1 MDNSYLNSQV
11 TSIIKSLHGL
21 FDEIGVPH
29 HDRESREASLYAA
42 LSETLQS
49 HLRLVN
55 AEKNALAEEANKL
68 ITSIR
73 QIHRAMDDGRRAN
86 EYDDLVV
93 TYPLRVCVETLKQQ
107 HNMLQ
112 SQYEQEFEEI
122 KKLVQAIQ
130 SYACNMEE
138 GFVRTQLPSL
148 TNPTYTFKIT
158 ATSKQKLE
166 VEFSRV
172 YEEFTRRIATVKS
185 LCADIVNL
193 WAELGTP
200 THLIDRK
207 IVEMCRENYDG
218 HDIRMDAITTLRA
231 KKQKLS
237 DEKSVRERRIK
248 EIHQQL
254 QPLWEKFQQDEQE
267 EQRFLQKNRGCSLEV
282 MQNWETEMSR
292 LTEVKKQH
300 MHIFIEEARRMLQ
313 DMWDLLY
320 FTDEEMYQFEP
331 AWSSSNTE
339 AVLRAHEMEI
349 ARLQKLAD
357 ERGPILSLI
366 ERYQTLVNDK
376 TSLEASSQD
385 PSRLLAKGPRDPTRL
400 LREEKM
406 RKKIA
411 KELPKIE
418 SDLVVALE
426 EWEEEHG
433 EVFKVHG
440 ESYLDTLIEKQRP
453 SSRNQN
459 SAAVVLKATAP
470 KAAAAKVAPTPKSVP
485 ARPNSA
491 SGFRSVT
498 KTPSTARTP
507 IPRTMTKSPTPY
519 NRQPLS
525 NYTQNGL
532 NSPERKTAV
541 PIRTKTPSSTVGRS
555 AGASMISK
563 TPSSAGGTL
572 RRMPAYM
579 MAQQQAAQTGTNPLR
594 LPPPKMRPLEPNAK
608 ENMPPPQSKFVGR
621 NILDEMPSDDGS
633 ASPLCVTSPVETLL
647 ARRDRDH
654 YLERL
659 NFARPQ
665 LSSSASYDD
674 MNRVPSLTS
683 QASTLASSTSAVSS
697 ENWETFGEDSDY
709 EPDVSSHYFDKLKA
723 IKDKKSFNHYLGEQ
737 KNVRGI
743 APGTVR
749 EVAQNDDW
757 EDETF

>member
-1 MDNSYLNSQV
+1 MDNSYLTSQV
-11 TSIIKSLHGL
+11 TSIVKSLHGI

-29 HDRESREASLYAA
+29 HDRESREAALYAA

-49 HLRLVN
+49 QLRLVN
-55 AEKNALAEEANKL
+55 AEKNALVEEANKL
-68 ITSIR
+68 ISSIR

-107 HNMLQ
+107 HNILR

-138 GFVRTQLPSL
+138 GFIRTQLPSL
-148 TNPTYTFKIT
+148 TNPTYSFKIT
-158 ATSKQKLE
+158 ASSKQKLE
-166 VEFSRV
+166 AEFSRV

-185 LCADIVNL
+185 LSADIVNL

-207 IVEMCRENYDG
+207 IVETCRESYDDY
-218 HDIRMDAITTLRA
+218 DIRMESITSLRA

-237 DEKSVRERRIK
+237 DEKAVRERRIK

-254 QPLWEKFQQDEQE
+254 QPLWEKFQQDDQE

-282 MQNWETEMSR
+282 VQNWENEMSR
-292 LTEVKKQH
+292 LMEIKKQH
-300 MHIFIEEARRMLQ
+300 MHIFIEEARRVLQ

-331 AWSSSNTE
+331 AWSTSNTE

-357 ERGPILSLI
+357 ERGPILTLI
-366 ERYQTLVNDK
+366 EKYQTLINDK
-376 TSLEASSQD
+376 NSLEASSQD

-406 RKKIA
+406 RKRIA
-411 KELPKIE
+411 KELPKVE

-426 EWEEEHG
+426 EWEAEHG

-440 ESYLDTLIEKQRP
+440 ESYLATILDKQRP

-459 SAAVVLKATAP
+459 SAAAVLKATAP
-470 KAAAAKVAPTPKSVP
+470 KAAAAKVAATPKSVP
-485 ARPNSA
+485 ARPLSA
-491 SGFRSVT
+491 SGLRSVA
-498 KTPSTARTP
+498 KTPTAAKAP
-507 IPRTMTKSPTPY
+507 IPRTATKSPTPY
-519 NRQPLS
+519 NRQPLA
-525 NYTQNGL
+525 NYTQNGQ
-532 NSPERKTAV
+532 NSPERKTQV
-541 PIRTKTPSSTVGRS
+541 PNRSKTPSTVGRN
-555 AGASMISK
+555 AGGSNTTK
-563 TPSSAGGTL
+563 TPTSAGGTL

-579 MAQQQAAQTGTNPLR
+579 AQQQAAQASNNPLR
-594 LPPPKMRPLEPNAK
+594 LPPPKMKPLEPTSK
-608 ENMPPPQSKFVGR
+608 ENMPPPQPRFVAR
-621 NILDEMPSDDGS
+621 NILDEMPHDNTMPST
-633 ASPLCVTSPVETLL
+633 PSPVETMMS
-647 ARRDRDH
+647 RRDNYMH
-654 YLERL
+654 LGKHPE
-659 NFARPQ
+659 
-665 LSSSASYDD
+665 LSSSSSYEDI
-674 MNRVPSLTS
+674 NRVPSLTS

-709 EPDVSSHYFDKLKA
+709 EPDVSRHYFDKLKA
-723 IKDKKSFNHYLGEQ
+723 IKEKKNFNHYGGSQ
-737 KNVRGI
+737 KKQRGI

-749 EVAQNDDW
+749 EVSQDDDW